1 MFLPLIC
8 NSSSSSLSSFSDH
21 LPKNNL
27 KYMIAERA
35 GCRVQNLCIPPQECC
50 VGHVPFPTV
59 RRAVP

>member
-1 MFLPLIC
+1 
-8 NSSSSSLSSFSDH
+8 
-21 LPKNNL
+21 
-27 KYMIAERA
+27 MIAERA